1 MSTETR
7 TRSWSIHGR
16 PEITTRY
23 EILGR
28 VGSGSYADV
37 YRGRRLSDG
46 LIVALKEIHDQQSAI
61 REIEALRSLQG
72 APNVIEMLEYFYDDE
87 FVEDAVLVLEFLPS
101 DLEVVISDVKRRGGS
116 ITPAEAKRWM
126 LQVLS
131 GVNACH
137 QAGVMHR
144 DLKPSNLLISAG
156 GVLKVAD
163 FGQSRVLQDMS
174 FEGTTPYETNSE
186 KDKASNQLTEADYLK
201 ELEFIR
207 EKSKFEDNAS
217 CLATC
222 STVDVDDDQLGS
234 YTEEPAGAFTSCVG
248 TRWYRAPE
256 LLYGSCSYGP
266 EVDLWSLGCI
276 LAEMVSLVPLFPGV
290 SDIDQIAKIITV
302 LGNLNEQNFPG
313 CSNLPDF
320 NKISYSKIE
329 NPSGLE
335 ACLPN
340 RPIEEVNIVKRL
352 LCYDPANRVTAS
364 ELLKDGYFIEEPLP
378 VEIDQLIVPTRDE
391 ADESSGGEWDEF
403 RDVGSDPDNI
413 DEFGSNLMGVT
424 KTEKGFCISFS

>member
-1 MSTETR
+1 MSNR

-37 YRGRRLSDG
+37 YRGRRLSDS

-61 REIEALRSLQG
+61 REIEALRSLHG
-72 APNVIEMLEYFYDDE
+72 APNVIEMLEYFYDDDFE
-87 FVEDAVLVLEFLPS
+87 DDAVVVLEFLPS
-101 DLEVVISDVKRRGGS
+101 DLEAVISNVKKRGS
-116 ITPAEAKRWM
+116 AITPGEAKSWM

-137 QAGVMHR
+137 QAGFMHR

-163 FGQSRVLQDMS
+163 FGQSRVLQDLG
-174 FEGTTPYETNSE
+174 FEEATLNEANSE

-217 CLATC
+217 CLETSC
-222 STVDVDDDQLGS
+222 TGDSKDVQLGS
-234 YTEEPAGAFTSCVG
+234 YTEEEPAGALTSCVG

-266 EVDLWSLGCI
+266 EVDLWALGCI
-276 LAEMVSLVPLFPGV
+276 FAEMVSLVPLFRGV

-302 LGNLNEQNFPG
+302 LGDLNDENFSG

-320 NKISYSKIE
+320 NKICYSKIE
-329 NPSGLE
+329 NPTGLE

-340 RPIEEVNIVKRL
+340 RPIGEVTIVKRL
-352 LCYDPANRVTAS
+352 LCYNPANRVPAI
-364 ELLKDGYFIEEPLP
+364 ELLKDRYFIEGPLP
-378 VEIDQLIVPTRDE
+378 VAIDQLTVPARDE
-391 ADESSGGEWDEF
+391 ADKISDGEWDEF
-403 RDVGSDPDNI
+403 RDVGSGPDDF